1 MKQPSP
7 RMAGQ
12 DWLLLAILSLLW
24 AGSFVFYKV
33 LATELPPLTTVF
45 GRVGIGALAMLMFL
59 RARGIPR
66 DVPRPMVP
74 RFLILATL
82 NNVIPFTL
90 FAWAETRVTSG
101 TAAIL
106 NAMTPVFTILIAGLV
121 LRTETLTALRVAGVL
136 FGFAGVAALIG
147 AGVLLG
153 QDIWGQ
159 AACLLAAFT
168 YGFGVPYGRRLAGL
182 EPSVIATGQLV
193 ASALLMLPLVLIFD
207 SPAGPPAMSAAGWAS
222 LVGLALLST
231 ALAYLIFFRILA
243 RAGATNLALVT
254 FLIPISSLLMGSVFL
269 GEPITVAALA
279 GVALIGI
286 GLAAIDG
293 RAFRRL
299 T

>member
-1 MKQPSP
+1 
-7 RMAGQ
+7 MAGQ
-12 DWLLLAILSLLW
+12 DWLLLVILSLLW

-66 DVPRPMVP
+66 TVPRPMIA
-74 RFLILATL
+74 RFFILATL

-90 FAWAETRVTSG
+90 FAWAETRVASG

-106 NAMTPVFTILIAGLV
+106 NAMTPIFTILIAGLV
-121 LRTETLTALRVAGVL
+121 LRTEKLTALGVVGVL
-136 FGFAGVAALIG
+136 FGFTGVAALVG
-147 AGVLLG
+147 PGMLLG

-168 YGFGVPYGRRLAGL
+168 YGFGVPYGRRLTGL

-193 ASALLMLPLVLIFD
+193 ASTLLLLPLVLLFD
-207 SPAGPPAMSAAGWAS
+207 SPAGPPAMSTAGWAS
-222 LVGLALLST
+222 LIGLALLST

-254 FLIPISSLLMGSVFL
+254 FLIPVSSLLMGTAFL
-269 GEPITVAALA
+269 GEPITAAALA

-293 RAFRRL
+293 RVVRRL